1 MLLIYKSLIL
11 AILISLLFS
20 GCFGVIMLAGTAA
33 STTLTVREIDKDY
46 DGDILY
52 YIEDKTVSLYD
63 YLHELSED

>member
-1 MLLIYKSLIL
+1 
-11 AILISLLFS
+11 
-20 GCFGVIMLAGTAA
+20 MLAGTAA

-46 DGDILY
+46 DGEVLY